1 MNNDKPKT
9 IVDVYKEFK
18 ADMANT
24 INKYINELPA
34 VFITDYLNLTA
45 SQFSALEQTQL
56 VEVTKEESEVKS
68 NE

>member
-1 MNNDKPKT
+1 MSNDKPRT
-9 IVDVYKEFK
+9 IVDVYKDFK
-18 ADMANT
+18 IDMANT

-34 VFITDYLNLTA
+34 VFITDYLNLMV

-56 VEVTKEESEVKS
+56 VENTKEESEGKS